1 MSCLTGVTYTGI
13 GGFDVL
19 PTRLSSVQRSRT
31 LIAVALVLTIPGL
44 SALRGLDAADGPS
57 RVVTFHPPERA
68 TQKNVFEEAG
78 IPRRAEAPTTARIA
92 AGCVTRHIVTRK
104 LPIERAIERII
115 DPKMDRGTSRVV
127 REGSDGEMIQAVLV
141 KRGGDNGGVI
151 SETVLSERVWVRPQP
166 KVIATGSREPLRVL
180 LTSRGNYT
188 YRTVMTMTAT
198 AYEPSP
204 RSCGKYADGYTAIGM
219 KAAPGVVAV
228 DPRVIPPLR
237 TRLYVEGYG
246 PALAADVGAAIKGN
260 RIDVFFETVDEAL
273 RYGRRQVNVYILE
286 DR

>member
-1 MSCLTGVTYTGI
+1 M
-13 GGFDVL
+13 L

-57 RVVTFHPPERA
+57 RVVTFHPR
-68 TQKNVFEEAG
+68 TGYTKNVFEEAG
-78 IPRRAEAPTTARIA
+78 IPKRAEAPTTACIA

-127 REGSDGEMIQAVLV
+127 REGSDGEMIQAVMV
-141 KRGGDNGGVI
+141 KRGDNGVI

-228 DPRVIPPLR
+228 DPRVIPLR

>member
-1 MSCLTGVTYTGI
+1 M
-13 GGFDVL
+13 L

-57 RVVTFHPPERA
+57 RVVTFHPR
-68 TQKNVFEEAG
+68 TGYTKNVFEEAG

-127 REGSDGEMIQAVLV
+127 REGSDGEMIQAVMV
-141 KRGGDNGGVI
+141 KRGDNGVI

-228 DPRVIPPLR
+228 DPRVIPLR

>member
-57 RVVTFHPPERA
+57 RVVTFHPR
-68 TQKNVFEEAG
+68 TGYTKNVFEEAG
-78 IPRRAEAPTTARIA
+78 VSRPARTSA
-92 AGCVTRHIVTRK
+92 VAYVATGWVTKHIVTRK
-104 LPIERAIERII
+104 VPVERPIERII

-127 REGSDGEMIQAVLV
+127 REGSDGEMIQAVMV
-141 KRGGDNGGVI
+141 KRGDNGVI

-228 DPRVIPPLR
+228 DPRVIPLR

-260 RIDVFFETVDEAL
+260 RIDLFFETLDEAL
-273 RYGRRQVNVYILE
+273 RYGRRRVNVYILE

>member
-57 RVVTFHPPERA
+57 RVVTFHPR
-68 TQKNVFEEAG
+68 TGYTKNVFEEAG
-78 IPRRAEAPTTARIA
+78 IPKRAEAPTTARIA

-141 KRGGDNGGVI
+141 KRGDNGVI

-228 DPRVIPPLR
+228 DPRVIPLR

>member
-57 RVVTFHPPERA
+57 RVVTFHPR
-68 TQKNVFEEAG
+68 TGYTKNVFEEAG

-141 KRGGDNGGVI
+141 KRGDNGVI

-228 DPRVIPPLR
+228 DPRVIPLR

>member
-57 RVVTFHPPERA
+57 RVVTFHPR
-68 TQKNVFEEAG
+68 TGYTKNVFEEAG

-127 REGSDGEMIQAVLV
+127 REGSDGEMIQAVMV
-141 KRGGDNGGVI
+141 KRGDNGVI

-228 DPRVIPPLR
+228 DPRVIPLR

>member
-1 MSCLTGVTYTGI
+1 M
-13 GGFDVL
+13 L

-44 SALRGLDAADGPS
+44 SALRGDWMLQMD
-57 RVVTFHPPERA
+57 RVGLSHFTPERA

-141 KRGGDNGGVI
+141 KRGATTGGDKRDG
-151 SETVLSERVWVRPQP
+151 LERAGLGQ
-166 KVIATGSREPLRVL
+166 
-180 LTSRGNYT
+180 TSTQG
-188 YRTVMTMTAT
+188 YRYRFARTTQ
-198 AYEPSP
+198 
-204 RSCGKYADGYTAIGM
+204 
-219 KAAPGVVAV
+219 GVV
-228 DPRVIPPLR
+228 DFPRQ
-237 TRLYVEGYG
+237 LYLQNGH
-246 PALAADVGAAIKGN
+246 DH
-260 RIDVFFETVDEAL
+260 
-273 RYGRRQVNVYILE
+273 
-286 DR
+286 DRHGI

>member
-57 RVVTFHPPERA
+57 RVVTFHPR
-68 TQKNVFEEAG
+68 TGYTKNVFEEAG

-92 AGCVTRHIVTRK
+92 AGRVTRHIVTRK

-141 KRGGDNGGVI
+141 KRGDNGVI

-228 DPRVIPPLR
+228 DPRVIPLR